1 MTEIIIYPLHTYN
14 SHQSRLQVK
23 HMDEVAIET
32 LFGENAGK
40 VWMALSKHGEKSIPQ
55 LSKETKLKANDV
67 CAALGW
73 LGREGKL
80 KVKKDK
86 ATVTFSLS
94 ENN

>member
-1 MTEIIIYPLHTYN
+1 MA
-14 SHQSRLQVK
+14 
-23 HMDEVAIET
+23 EVAIET

-40 VWMALSKHGEKSIPQ
+40 VWMALKQGEKSVTQ
-55 LSKETKLKANDV
+55 LSKDTKLKANDV

-94 ENN
+94 DNN